1 MLLAA
6 VEPQGT
12 ALFLLVLGA
21 LIALS
26 VLFSRQ
32 IDRLG
37 VPIVLLFLVLGMLG
51 GSEGIGRIAFDDF
64 RFAVRVGT
72 IYLVLILFDG
82 GMNTP
87 WRAVRLVLVPAG
99 VLATVGVAL
108 TAGLL
113 ALFARALGLG
123 WTEALL
129 LGAVVSSTDAAAV
142 LAVLRGGRLHLQAR
156 VGNALEVE
164 SCANDPMAMILTV
177 LMIEIALSPEALR
190 WTLVLRV
197 PVQLGVGAAVG
208 GVLGYLGQRVI
219 GRIRPPT
226 VGLYPALT
234 LAFAFLSF
242 GAATLLEGSGL
253 LSAYVTA
260 LLLGNSTL
268 PYRSGLARVHESL
281 AWLSQIALFLMLGLL
296 VFPSQLVPVAGV
308 GLGAAL
314 FLAFVARPLAVAIC
328 LLPLGLP
335 LREVGYIAWIGLRGA
350 VPIILGAFPVLA
362 RVPGAERVF
371 NIVFFIVV
379 VSTILPGATIRAVTR
394 WLRLAVP
401 EKPSPSAILEV
412 HSAHPLNGEIASFLI
427 EPAAAVCGAS
437 LSQIQLPPDAAVT
450 LIVRGSDLV
459 AARGHTVLMPG
470 DHVYVFFRPP
480 DRRYVELLFGRPVSD

>member
-242 GAATLLEGSGL
+242 GAATLLEGTELSGAMSTGRMIPWILTYSLPWLMAIHFWPRTSRLPLARRRATVTVMSPSRRLLWL
-253 LSAYVTA
+253 LSPDPSKAV
-260 LLLGNSTL
+260 
-268 PYRSGLARVHESL
+268 
-281 AWLSQIALFLMLGLL
+281 WLSTPILSTSVPLTVTGNPAMVGALMFAVYVLL
-296 VFPSQLVPVAGV
+296 VVVLE
-308 GLGAAL
+308 LL
-314 FLAFVARPLAVAIC
+314 LAFV
-328 LLPLGLP
+328 
-335 LREVGYIAWIGLRGA
+335 
-350 VPIILGAFPVLA
+350 F
-362 RVPGAERVF
+362 
-371 NIVFFIVV
+371 
-379 VSTILPGATIRAVTR
+379 STR
-394 WLRLAVP
+394 
-401 EKPSPSAILEV
+401 
-412 HSAHPLNGEIASFLI
+412 
-427 EPAAAVCGAS
+427 
-437 LSQIQLPPDAAVT
+437 
-450 LIVRGSDLV
+450 
-459 AARGHTVLMPG
+459 
-470 DHVYVFFRPP
+470 
-480 DRRYVELLFGRPVSD
+480 